1 MRRRSVS
8 IRRGGATALVAGAA
22 LVLGAAPAAADPPR
36 PSDYRSTVDEVE
48 PDAAGVEARVVG
60 GDAFLELTV
69 DEGHDVVVTGYGDEP
84 YLHFL
89 PDGTVERNR
98 RSEATYLNDDR
109 QGAVDLPAEADNE
122 AEPEW
127 EEVADGGTYSW
138 HDHRI
143 HWMGGGTPPGAEPGQ
158 VVQEWTVGL
167 TVDGTPTE
175 VRGELVLA
183 EEISPLPWVA
193 LAATAAALVA
203 VVGRRRPAP
212 VAAAAMV
219 VAAAGAL
226 AVGWAEYAAAPAG
239 SGVSPVPVAV
249 PLAGLVAAVV
259 GAVRPRGTVGSTAT
273 LAAAAAAIGW
283 AVLRAGVLWNPVLP
297 TDLPFALDRGVT
309 ALALGLSAAA
319 AGLVVWGGGLTG
331 ALQRPGEAG
340 EPTGDHATGT
350 GSTPGP
356 DHDDHDPGPAVAG

>member
-1 MRRRSVS
+1 MV
-8 IRRGGATALVAGAA
+8 ALAA
-22 LVLGAAPAAADPPR
+22 LVLGAPPAAADPPR
-36 PSDYRSTVDEVE
+36 PTDYRSTVSDVE
-48 PDAAGVEARVVG
+48 PDAEGVEARVVG

-69 DEGHDVVVTGYGDEP
+69 AEGHDVVVTGYGDEP

-109 QGAVDLPAEADNE
+109 QGAVDLPARADNE

-127 EEVADGGTYSW
+127 ERVADGGTYSW

-143 HWMGGGTPPGAEPGQ
+143 HWMGGGTPPGVEPGQ

-175 VRGELVLA
+175 VHGELVLA
-183 EEISPLPWVA
+183 EGISPLPWVVLA
-193 LAATAAALVA
+193 AATAVLVA

-212 VAAAAMV
+212 VAAAATLA
-219 VAAAGAL
+219 AAAGAL
-226 AVGWAEYAAAPAG
+226 GVGWAEYAAAPAG
-239 SGVSPVPVAV
+239 SGASPLPVAV

-259 GAVRPRGTVGSTAT
+259 GVVRPRGTFGPTAT
-273 LAAAAAAIGW
+273 LAAAAAVIGW
-283 AVLRAGVLWNPVLP
+283 GVLRAGVLWNPVLP

-319 AGLVVWGGGLTG
+319 AGLVVWGGGLTA
-331 ALQRPGEAG
+331 ALLRPGDEDEPAG
-340 EPTGDHATGT
+340 DRTG
-350 GSTPGP
+350 
-356 DHDDHDPGPAVAG
+356 